1 MNYWEQQYLEVMVQ
15 FQTLLPQIK
24 GVILGFNVN
33 LDKIIEITPEI
44 LENILL
50 TFEYPELFLAKPSP
64 PEISSIEDLVCNLI
78 NTIKTGKADESLIT
92 SEEVCVW
99 IENHFNIHATQ
110 IGGQA
115 GIMSNL
121 LAKIG
126 VKDILLNFP
135 FSSKKL
141 RKLLNSSILVPEGL
155 EKVIDNKKKKYND
168 GKIEPISHYVFE
180 FKKAIYHVG
189 SKEIHCERQNRF
201 IASFDTINSEL
212 KLGKNFIDYSVTY
225 IKNYSQAII
234 SGFHLIK
241 PESSSITYSEMLK
254 PIINLLK
261 AWKELNPLLKI
272 HLELTAIKD
281 KKLRNIILK
290 ELFPLVDSIGMN
302 EQELLLLLEIQHP
315 SVFTRIKDNLNSI
328 NLFEGLLRV
337 FNDFKDKHLI
347 FHTLGYYLFLSKNL
361 DNAKTIQR
369 KNSLLFA
376 SLFAAAKAEKGDSF
390 SLYDLPKD
398 SVHLSEFGRKE
409 IQLLNSYLK
418 EKYCEESTLYATG
431 IFKSSNFN
439 LIAIPTILVES
450 PKMLVGLGDTISLIA
465 VLFDAIKK

>member
-1 MNYWEQQYLEVMVQ
+1 
-15 FQTLLPQIK
+15 
-24 GVILGFNVN
+24 
-33 LDKIIEITPEI
+33 
-44 LENILL
+44 
-50 TFEYPELFLAKPSP
+50 
-64 PEISSIEDLVCNLI
+64 
-78 NTIKTGKADESLIT
+78 
-92 SEEVCVW
+92 
-99 IENHFNIHATQ
+99 
-110 IGGQA
+110 
-115 GIMSNL
+115 
-121 LAKIG
+121 
-126 VKDILLNFP
+126 
-135 FSSKKL
+135 
-141 RKLLNSSILVPEGL
+141 
-155 EKVIDNKKKKYND
+155 
-168 GKIEPISHYVFE
+168 
-180 FKKAIYHVG
+180 
-189 SKEIHCERQNRF
+189 
-201 IASFDTINSEL
+201 
-212 KLGKNFIDYSVTY
+212 
-225 IKNYSQAII
+225 
-234 SGFHLIK
+234 
-241 PESSSITYSEMLK
+241 MLK

-315 SVFTRIKDNLNSI
+315 SVFTKIKDNLNSI